1 MNEQIEQLMSQLDS
15 KIESLNTTRTDPDT
29 IANAIANNLQGF
41 VSTIVANFLRSKRE
55 EELELAKPREVIK
68 EPTPINIVSV
78 SRTAAGQIAAA
89 LEAAGIGKYNLK
101 INQTSAGGITE
112 EQSEGL
118 MSKIMKIAAG
128 AAAIVL
134 GAVIAFGK
142 PLSNWIS
149 SIAQSIK
156 RGFIEFVGF
165 LEKIPVIGSIIE
177 GFDITGQDPE
187 YNEAMNKL
195 SEKKSLAENDPESF
209 LRGDAGVGDITS
221 AMIASSTGD
230 FINTVDKFNKSDAP
244 TDITAMDSFLQ
255 ETPAGQMYTQQMI
268 AKSGREEIVDAVNQ
282 QAKQLESDYNM
293 LFDDD
298 PEMRAAFLK
307 QATTEQ
313 GITAEFIE
321 DNQDRLKNKN
331 ISATDALVQ
340 LQQINNLST
349 GDSVRYTIDNEL
361 MDQKNITTEDMQQM
375 IRQATQANMQD
386 VDYFSTQQGL
396 DMLLADDS
404 ELQKQFDELVNKTGT
419 AGSVKPVSTPPPDVN
434 TPTSQITPE
443 SSPPPESDST
453 IKITE
458 QPPEPMTIAPPA
470 SPAAAPQDDVDISQL
485 VDLLDQENVA
495 SNEKVAM
502 LQSILEGLQ
511 QRDNSSTYGVPPIT
525 PQSEDFSAEHVR
537 KQWRTSPLGTSVASE
552 ALT

>member
-101 INQTSAGGITE
+101 INQTSAGGMTE
-112 EQSEGL
+112 EQSEGF

-134 GAVIAFGK
+134 GALIAFGK

-149 SIAQSIK
+149 SVAQSIK
-156 RGFIEFVGF
+156 RGFISFVGY
-165 LEKIPVIGSIIE
+165 LQNIPVIGDMLE
-177 GFDITGQDPE
+177 GFDITSEELE
-187 YNEAMNKL
+187 YSAAMDKL
-195 SEKKSLAENDPESF
+195 GEKKSLAETDPESF

-221 AMIASSTGD
+221 AMLASSTDD
-230 FINTVDKFNKSDAP
+230 FIKTVDKFNKSDAP

-255 ETPAGQMYTQQMI
+255 DTAVGQMYTQQMI
-268 AKSGREEIVDAVNQ
+268 ANSGRGEIVDAVNQ

-298 PEMRAAFLK
+298 PEMRAAFFK

-313 GITAEFIE
+313 GITAEFLE
-321 DNQDRLKNKN
+321 DNQDQLKNKN
-331 ISATDALVQ
+331 VSAADALVQ
-340 LQQINNLST
+340 LQQINNLSS
-349 GDSVRYTIDNEL
+349 GDSVRYTIDDEL
-361 MDQKNITTEDMQQM
+361 MEQKNITTEDMQQM

-404 ELQKQFDELVNKTGT
+404 ELQKQFDQLVNKTKPT
-419 AGSVKPVSTPPPDVN
+419 GSVKPVSTPPPDVE

-443 SSPPPESDST
+443 SSPPPESDNT

-458 QPPEPMTIAPPA
+458 QPPDPVLMPTSA
-470 SPAAAPQDDVDISQL
+470 STAAAPQDDVDISQL
-485 VDLLDQENVA
+485 VDLLDRENVA
-495 SNEKVAM
+495 SNEKVVM

-511 QRDNSSTYGVPPIT
+511 QRGNDSTGNVPPIT

-552 ALT
+552 SLA